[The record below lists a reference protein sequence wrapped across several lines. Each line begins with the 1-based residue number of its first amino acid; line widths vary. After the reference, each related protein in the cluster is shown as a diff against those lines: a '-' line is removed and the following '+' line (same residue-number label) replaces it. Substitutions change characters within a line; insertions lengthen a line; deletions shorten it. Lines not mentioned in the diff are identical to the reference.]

1 MFAFIPKVTGLQGSP
16 SLGPTGLPLGV
27 ALLAAPGG
35 SSWDI
40 WGALPQGCSSSW
52 LRGRGGGLGGRAE
65 DRALGALGC
74 LGSPEPCRCSS
85 TATRGSVNKR
95 CRVDAPASHCA
106 SGGRGLPTGL

>member
-65 DRALGALGC
+65 DRALGPWAVWARLSPVAAAALRQG
-74 LGSPEPCRCSS
+74 
-85 TATRGSVNKR
+85 AV
-95 CRVDAPASHCA
+95 
-106 SGGRGLPTGL
+106 